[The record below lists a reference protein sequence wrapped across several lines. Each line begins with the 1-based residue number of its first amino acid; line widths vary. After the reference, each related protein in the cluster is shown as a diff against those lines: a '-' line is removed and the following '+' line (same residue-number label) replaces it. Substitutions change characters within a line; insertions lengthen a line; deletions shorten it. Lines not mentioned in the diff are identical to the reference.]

1 MLVEKIQ
8 VLCKREN
15 ITLARLEKDL
25 NFGNGT
31 IRSGFIVIFL
41 ATGCFCKSKFF
52 IWGWGISFATWGYR
66 YFFVQLYYAINSQDM
81 AAPFILSNY

>member
-8 VLCKREN
+8 ALCKRKN

-31 IRSGFIVIFL
+31 IRRWDSSSPSIDKIMEVANYFKV
-41 ATGCFCKSKFF
+41 SVD
-52 IWGWGISFATWGYR
+52 SFR
-66 YFFVQLYYAINSQDM
+66 I
-81 AAPFILSNY
+81 

>member
-8 VLCKREN
+8 ALCKRKN

-31 IRSGFIVIFL
+31 IRRWDSSSPSIDKIMEV
-41 ATGCFCKSKFF
+41 AN
-52 IWGWGISFATWGYR
+52 
-66 YFFVQLYYAINSQDM
+66 YFKVSVDSLLKKLEKRD
-81 AAPFILSNY
+81 